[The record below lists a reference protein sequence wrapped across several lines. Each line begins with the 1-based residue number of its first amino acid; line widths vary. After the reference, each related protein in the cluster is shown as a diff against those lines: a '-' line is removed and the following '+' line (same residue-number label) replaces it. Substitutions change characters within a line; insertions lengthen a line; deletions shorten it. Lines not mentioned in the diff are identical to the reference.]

1 MSKPLVLSVVIAVA
15 VGLLVTYFV
24 MNTHSSSDIRVLE
37 QSNEQHEQTMED
49 AAVSQ
54 VEKDS
59 AALNELK
66 NALSETVEDSVAE
79 EIQDAVVNEVGK
91 EQETP

>member
-1 MSKPLVLSVVIAVA
+1 MSKPLVLGLIMAVA
-15 VGLLVTYFV
+15 IGLLAVYFV
-24 MNTHSSSDIRVLE
+24 MNSHSSANISVVE
-37 QSNEQHEQTMED
+37 QVDSNSEQAAIDE
-49 AAVSQ
+49 AVSQ

-66 NALSETVEDSVAE
+66 NALSETVDDSVAE
-79 EIQDAVVNEVGK
+79 EIQDAVVNEVEK

>member
-1 MSKPLVLSVVIAVA
+1 MNKPLVLGLIVAVA
-15 VGLLVTYFV
+15 MGLLAVYFV
-24 MNTHSSSDIRVLE
+24 MHSHSSADIRVVE
-37 QSNEQHEQTMED
+37 QVDSSSEQTAID
-49 AAVSQ
+49 KAVSQ

-66 NALSETVEDSVAE
+66 NALSETVDDSVTE
-79 EIQDAVVNEVGK
+79 EIQDAVVNEVEK